1 MIRHPTARRR
11 IVPTEIAA
19 LAAGVTQAT
28 IRKWASR
35 GRLTRYGQP
44 GRAQYDLDEVILII
58 GRAAP
63 CRSVGEVA
71 PGRSAGDVAPRREP

>member
-1 MIRHPTARRR
+1 MIRRPADRRR

-35 GRLTRYGQP
+35 GHLTRYGQP
-44 GRAQYDLDEVILII
+44 GRAEYDLDEVIQIVS
-58 GRAAP
+58 RRCPAAP
-63 CRSVGEVA
+63 
-71 PGRSAGDVAPRREP
+71 SARG